1 MTREFIIL
9 PEFEKRWRKL
19 GLNDDDLIA
28 LEEYLCINPNL
39 GKIIKGTGGLRK
51 LRWAL
56 PGKGKSGGLRIIYV
70 DFVLYEKLYLI
81 SVYGKKQK
89 LSLSD
94 IEKKKVKEL
103 IKQLLS
109 ELRSKKNG
117 NK

>member
-1 MTREFIIL
+1 MNREFIIL
-9 PEFEKRWRKL
+9 PEFEKRWEKL
-19 GLNDDDLIA
+19 GLTDNDLIV
-28 LEEYLCINPNL
+28 LEEYLCINPNI

-51 LRWAL
+51 LRWSL

-81 SVYGKKQK
+81 SVYDKKHK
-89 LSLSD
+89 VNLSD
-94 IEKKKVKEL
+94 NEKKKVKEL